1 MTVPTDEL
9 AMLAGYY
16 REIKKRM
23 GEFIVGN
30 ESLVELCMIAL
41 LSGGHLLMEGTPGT
55 GKTSIVKTIARLTG
69 CAFARFQCAV
79 DSQPADILGVRIYDQ
94 EKRDFTLRKGPIF
107 SNFLLIDEINRLAP
121 KTQSAFIEAMS
132 ERQATIDGITMP
144 IAPPFTVIATQ
155 NPFEFEGTFPLIEA
169 QKDRFM
175 FSMVLSQLDGDAE
188 LEIIRREH
196 AGKLDWDSFY
206 SQLKPVM
213 NSELILSLVNSVA
226 RVHIDEHLLAYIRDI
241 VVATRN
247 HSEVHIGASSRASI
261 ALVRGCKALAALRE
275 RTYVIPDDIKYL
287 ALPVLQHRII
297 LTQEAQIS
305 SISPAGIVGDVLDRV
320 EVP

>member
-1 MTVPTDEL
+1 MTVPANDL

-16 REIKKRM
+16 GEIRKRM

-55 GKTSIVKTIARLTG
+55 GKTSIVKTLARLTG
-69 CAFARFQCAV
+69 CEFARFQCAV
-79 DSQPADILGVRIYDQ
+79 DSQPADIIGVRIFDQ
-94 EKRDFTLRKGPIF
+94 EKKDFVLRKGPIF

-132 ERQATIDGITMP
+132 ERQATIDGITVP
-144 IAPPFTVIATQ
+144 ISPPFFVIATQ
-155 NPFEFEGTFPLIEA
+155 NPYEFEGTFPLIEA

-175 FSMVLSQLDGDAE
+175 FSMTLSQLDSEGE

-196 AGKLDWDSFY
+196 AGRLDWDSFY
-206 SQLKPVM
+206 TRLKPVM
-213 NSELILSLVNSVA
+213 NSRLILSLVSSIGD
-226 RVHIDEHLLAYIRDI
+226 VHIDEHLLAYIRDL

-247 HSEVHIGASSRASI
+247 HSDVHIGASSRASI
-261 ALVRGCKALAALRE
+261 ALVRGCKALAAIRE

-305 SISPAGIVGDVLDRV
+305 TVSPAGVIREILERV

>member
-1 MTVPTDEL
+1 MTVPSGDLST
-9 AMLAGYY
+9 LAGYY
-16 REIKKRM
+16 KEIRKSM
-23 GEFIVGN
+23 GDFIVGN

-55 GKTSIVKTIARLTG
+55 GKTSMVKTLARLTG
-69 CAFARFQCAV
+69 CEFARFQCAV
-79 DSQPADILGVRIYDQ
+79 DSQPADIIGVRIYDQ
-94 EKRDFTLRKGPIF
+94 ERRDFSLRKGPIF

-144 IAPPFTVIATQ
+144 IAPPFIVIATQ

-175 FSMVLSQLDGDAE
+175 FSMTLSQLDRDGE

-196 AGKLDWDSFY
+196 AGRIDWEAFY
-206 SQLKPVM
+206 SNLKPVI
-213 NSELILSLVNSVA
+213 NGKLILSLIGSVA
-226 RVHIDEHLLAYIRDI
+226 RVHIDEQLLGYIRDI

-247 HSEVHIGASSRASI
+247 HSDVHIGASSRASI
-261 ALVRGCKALAALRE
+261 ALVRGCKALAALKE

-287 ALPVLQHRII
+287 AMPVLQHRII

-305 SISPAGIVGDVLDRV
+305 TISPSGIIGEILERI

>member
-1 MTVPTDEL
+1 MTVPSGDL
-9 AMLAGYY
+9 ATLAGYY
-16 REIKKRM
+16 KEIRKRM
-23 GEFIVGN
+23 GDFIVGN

-55 GKTSIVKTIARLTG
+55 GKTSMVKTLARLTG
-69 CAFARFQCAV
+69 CEFARFQCAV
-79 DSQPADILGVRIYDQ
+79 DSQPADIIGVRIYDQ
-94 EKRDFTLRKGPIF
+94 ERRDFSLRKGPIF

-144 IAPPFTVIATQ
+144 IAPPFIVIATQ

-175 FSMVLSQLDGDAE
+175 FSMTLSQLDKDGE

-196 AGKLDWDSFY
+196 AGRLDWDAFY
-206 SQLKPVM
+206 SNLKPVM
-213 NSELILSLVNSVA
+213 NGKLILSLIGSVA
-226 RVHIDEHLLAYIRDI
+226 RVHIDEQLLGYIRDI

-247 HSEVHIGASSRASI
+247 HSDVHIGASSRASI
-261 ALVRGCKALAALRE
+261 ALVRGCKALAALKE

-287 ALPVLQHRII
+287 AMPVLQHRII

-305 SISPAGIVGDVLDRV
+305 TISPAGIIGEILERI